1 MVTDGVRTFSAA
13 WLVLLGAAV
22 MGCGADGP
30 SEQEFDGVTA
40 FGYIETQV
48 AFGPRVPNTEG
59 HRRTGDWILE
69 RLRTTADSVVEQA
82 FEHVTVDGDTLQMRN
97 FIGMFRPEVSD
108 RILYVAHWDT
118 RPVADRSA
126 NLAEQRQPID
136 GANDGG
142 SGVAL
147 LLGVAD
153 ALALVP
159 PDLGVDL
166 LFVDGEDYGDFNDP
180 ELRDVLIGARYY
192 ASNRAEGAPL
202 PLFAVVWDMV
212 ADRDLRIP
220 QESYS
225 LANAPEVVQRVWG
238 VARRIGYGR
247 VFVEE
252 QYGGVT
258 DDHIPLQE
266 VGIRAID
273 VIDLEYGPNRAYW
286 HTLQDVIEN
295 VSAESLQIVGDVAMA
310 LLR

>member
-1 MVTDGVRTFSAA
+1 MGGFPKKFGLVRLAA
-13 WLVLLGAAV
+13 GLLLA
-22 MGCGADGP
+22 GCGAGGA
-30 SEQEFDGVTA
+30 SEQEFDGATA
-40 FGYIETQV
+40 FGYIEAQV

-59 HRRTGDWILE
+59 HRQAGDWILE
-69 RLRTTADSVVEQA
+69 RLRASVDSVEEQA
-82 FEHVTVDGDTLQMRN
+82 FDHVTVDGDTLRMRN
-97 FIGMFRPEVSD
+97 FIGRFRPDVPD

-126 NLAEQRQPID
+126 NLAEQRQPIL

-153 ALALVP
+153 ALAIVAP
-159 PDLGVDL
+159 QFGVDL
-166 LFVDGEDYGDFNDP
+166 VFVDGEDYGDFDDP
-180 ELRDVLIGARYY
+180 ELRDVLVGARHY
-192 ASNRAEGAPL
+192 ANNLEDGAPL

-238 VARRIGYGR
+238 VARRVGYGR

-258 DDHIPLQE
+258 DDHLPLQQ

-273 VIDLEYGPNRAYW
+273 VIDLEYGSNRAYW

>member
-1 MVTDGVRTFSAA
+1 MGGFPKESGLV
-13 WLVLLGAAV
+13 WLVAGLAV
-22 MGCGADGP
+22 AGCGPGGP
-30 SEQEFDGVTA
+30 SEQEFDGVAA

-59 HRRTGDWILE
+59 HQRTGDWILE
-69 RLRTTADSVVEQA
+69 RLRNTTDSVEEQT
-82 FEHVTVDGDTLQMRN
+82 FVHVTVDGDTLRKRN
-97 FIGMFRPEVSD
+97 LIGRFRPDVTD

-126 NLAEQRQPID
+126 NLAEQRQPIL

-159 PDLGVDL
+159 PQFGVDL
-166 LFVDGEDYGDFNDP
+166 VFVDGEDYGDWDDP
-180 ELRDVLIGARYY
+180 ELRDVLIGARHY
-192 ASNRAEGAPL
+192 AATLQEGEPH

-225 LANAPEVVQRVWG
+225 LSRAPEVVQRVWET
-238 VARRIGYGR
+238 ARRLGYRR
-247 VFVEE
+247 VFVDEP
-252 QYGGVT
+252 GGAVT
-258 DDHIPLQE
+258 DDHLPLLQA
-266 VGIRAID
+266 GIRAID
-273 VIDLEYGPNRAYW
+273 VIDLDYGPDRAYW